1 MSPKTHLVTNLFANL
16 DKADFRKFKVKF
28 HLWLGLILSTH
39 SGQSLADLVLISPYE
54 PVSMAIDKTTG
65 SLIQLPGSVKTITP
79 STQFEITDVA
89 SEVDEVSGM
98 KSNVRLLQ
106 VRPLPGAKS
115 ETVTFVLGN
124 GKSIKSVLMVAE
136 GAQKH
141 YELVYPPE
149 TKKLK
154 NPKFLQSEMDLM
166 GAMIRGDSL
175 DYVMQMK
182 DKKIPLK
189 GLEGFSARLQ
199 RLWAGSGLTGMVL
212 EIRNTSSEAQSLDIT
227 HLKLMD
233 PQNGQSSLGTSA
245 GALFHAERLSLEPC
259 GLLFK
264 PQCTTLLYVVTRS
277 AQGSSLGGL
286 EKKRELEFPWVKES
300 NTNEIQNEL
309 QLEKQNGV
317 LP

>member
-54 PVSMAIDKTTG
+54 PVSIAIDKTTG

-154 NPKFLQSEMDLM
+154 KPQVFT
-166 GAMIRGDSL
+166 IGDGSYGCYDSWGFFRL
-175 DYVMQMK
+175 CHANERQK
-182 DKKIPLK
+182 NPLK
-189 GLEGFSARLQ
+189 RFGGFFRQAPTPVGGFGAHRDGVRNSKHL
-199 RLWAGSGLTGMVL
+199 
-212 EIRNTSSEAQSLDIT
+212 IRSPEFRHHPSQT
-227 HLKLMD
+227 H
-233 PQNGQSSLGTSA
+233 
-245 GALFHAERLSLEPC
+245 
-259 GLLFK
+259 
-264 PQCTTLLYVVTRS
+264 
-277 AQGSSLGGL
+277 GSS
-286 EKKRELEFPWVKES
+286 KRPVFFGDVCGSFVSCGAIVFRALWSFV
-300 NTNEIQNEL
+300 
-309 QLEKQNGV
+309 
-317 LP
+317 